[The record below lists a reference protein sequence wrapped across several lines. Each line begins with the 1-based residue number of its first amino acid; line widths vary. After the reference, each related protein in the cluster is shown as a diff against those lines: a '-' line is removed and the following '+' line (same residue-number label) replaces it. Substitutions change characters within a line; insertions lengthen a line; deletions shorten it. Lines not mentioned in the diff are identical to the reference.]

1 MCANNV
7 QDIKTG
13 SLVATDDVV
22 SVVSSRWN
30 ECDRYGS
37 LGHVFFTLLR
47 LEQYREL
54 WHYDMDGNRVSTSVP
69 RRIPIMEGTRTA
81 VTRPLRTS
89 YFSEVHL
96 LHTNSILDLFEV
108 IDDVASDPS
117 ERHVPP
123 LLAMEETLHRT
134 IWSGSARRTM
144 RLDAGQR
151 AAGGMWVVAVG
162 NWERFF
168 LNLPNDPFA
177 KNWYHD
183 SEGHNLCTMLK
194 KSNPFLDGFRK
205 WVLHAPKEGA
215 IPVKHVLSVR
225 RLRP

>member
-1 MCANNV
+1 
-7 QDIKTG
+7 
-13 SLVATDDVV
+13 
-22 SVVSSRWN
+22 
-30 ECDRYGS
+30 
-37 LGHVFFTLLR
+37 
-47 LEQYREL
+47 
-54 WHYDMDGNRVSTSVP
+54 
-69 RRIPIMEGTRTA
+69 MEGTRTA
-81 VTRPLRTS
+81 VTRPLHTS
-89 YFSEVHL
+89 YFGEVHL

-144 RLDAGQR
+144 RSDAGQR

-162 NWERFF
+162 NWESFF

-183 SEGHNLCTMLK
+183 SEGHKLCTMLK

-215 IPVKHVLSVR
+215 IPSEACSLGEAATTLFADARTRQKPLQGVTPNAMIWIRCRAAACL
-225 RLRP
+225 LI